1 MTRITTIATAAALAA
16 LASSPVFSQSS
27 DGPMKPGDTV
37 TRPYGGM
44 GTTGD
49 NGGSTRLGPTID
61 GASTNYYQPPVAT
74 GLDLKG
80 PMKAEGPFAE

>member
-1 MTRITTIATAAALAA
+1 MTRITTMAAATALAM

-27 DGPMKPGDTV
+27 DGPMKPGDGMSSPHT
-37 TRPYGGM
+37 GM

-49 NGGSTRLGPTID
+49 NGGSTQIDPVGNGPT
-61 GASTNYYQPPVAT
+61 SKYYQPPVAT

-80 PMKAEGPFAE
+80 PTKTEGPFAE